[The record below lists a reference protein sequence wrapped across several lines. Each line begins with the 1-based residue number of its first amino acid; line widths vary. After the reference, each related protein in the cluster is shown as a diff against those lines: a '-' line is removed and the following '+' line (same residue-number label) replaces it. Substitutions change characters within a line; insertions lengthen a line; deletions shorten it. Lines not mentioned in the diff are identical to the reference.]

1 MQNYRNLKVSAKA
14 RALAILVYEVTN
26 EFPRS
31 ELYGATDQLRR
42 AARGIEL
49 AMAEGCGR
57 DTTRELIRYLTV
69 ANGSAQEVECA
80 AEQAI
85 DLRFAS
91 PDKLRRVTG
100 LAVEIQK
107 MLCTLIRRLKERCS
121 R

>member
-1 MQNYRNLKVSAKA
+1 MQNFRNLKVSAKA
-14 RALAILVYEVTN
+14 RALAVLVYQVTDD
-26 EFPRS
+26 FPRS

-49 AMAEGCGR
+49 AIAEGCGR
-57 DTTRELIRYLTV
+57 DTTRELMRYLIV
-69 ANGSAQEVECA
+69 ANGSAQEGECA

-91 PDKLRRVTG
+91 ADKLEPVIA

-107 MLCTLIRRLKERCS
+107 MLCTLIRRLKARG
-121 R
+121 